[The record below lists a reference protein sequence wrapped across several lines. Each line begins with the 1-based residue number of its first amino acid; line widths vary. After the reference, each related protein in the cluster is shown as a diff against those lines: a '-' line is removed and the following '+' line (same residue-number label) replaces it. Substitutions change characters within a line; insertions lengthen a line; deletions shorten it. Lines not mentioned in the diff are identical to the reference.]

1 LTNSPPQ
8 KTRPSPKPRAI
19 LAGLIA
25 GIVAGIASYAI
36 VGVVG
41 LVIGFIGGT
50 IVGSRTVLMVE
61 KSKDQPQ

>member
-1 LTNSPPQ
+1 MTKSPPE

-25 GIVAGIASYAI
+25 GITAGLASYAI
-36 VGVVG
+36 VGVAG
-41 LVIGFIGGT
+41 LVIGFIGGA

-61 KSKDQPQ
+61 KSKDQP